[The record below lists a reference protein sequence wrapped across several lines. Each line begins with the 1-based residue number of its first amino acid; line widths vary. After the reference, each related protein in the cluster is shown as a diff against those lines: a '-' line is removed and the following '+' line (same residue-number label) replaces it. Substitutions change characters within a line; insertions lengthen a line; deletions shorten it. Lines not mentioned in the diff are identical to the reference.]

1 MEVEHTR
8 VQVLRWRGREGRRG
22 DGRREK
28 ERGERTRE
36 GEKDRTKGKV
46 TREERGKA
54 GEIEGR
60 RDKGEGGVGRREETL
75 PRLRSLRMDLLCLC
89 SKTSPSGKKERFQ
102 LIHHSRQFIILIFVL
117 SFGIKL

>member
-1 MEVEHTR
+1 MEVEHTC

-60 RDKGEGGVGRREETL
+60 RDKGESGEEGRNPTQAKITQNGFAM
-75 PRLRSLRMDLLCLC
+75 P
-89 SKTSPSGKKERFQ
+89 
-102 LIHHSRQFIILIFVL
+102 V
-117 SFGIKL
+117 